1 MRIIHATSPGLF
13 ISNFVLIV
21 KALGKNALAELIL
34 IAVRVHPLRTGFDIL
49 HSGHKKN
56 PKSKTRA

>member
-1 MRIIHATSPGLF
+1 MQIIHATSPGLF

-21 KALGKNALAELIL
+21 KALGKNELIL

-49 HSGHKKN
+49 HLGHKKN